1 MPITRLKE
9 VLEKNN
15 VNYVSILHGKA
26 YTAQE
31 LAHTMHIPGKEFIKS
46 VVTVDNN
53 GKNYLIALPADYRLN
68 LNKLAKTLNVE
79 KMDLVPEEKMGTMFP
94 NTELGAMPPFGTLY
108 NINTIVDQH
117 VTMDTEI
124 VFNAG
129 THSEAIK
136 MKYADFEM
144 MEKPIVAEIADHFH

>member
-15 VNYVSILHGKA
+15 INYVSILHGKA

-53 GKNYLIALPADYRLN
+53 GKNYLVALPADYRLN

-79 KMDLVPEEKMGTMFP
+79 NGISPGRKNRNDVSQYRIRSY
-94 NTELGAMPPFGTLY
+94 A
-108 NINTIVDQH
+108 
-117 VTMDTEI
+117 
-124 VFNAG
+124 
-129 THSEAIK
+129 AIWN
-136 MKYADFEM
+136 
-144 MEKPIVAEIADHFH
+144 PI